1 MLFLEIRG
9 FIIFLI
15 VLSLTLIFN
24 MANGALK
31 SLQCSSLLLI
41 VSLQSCS
48 LTLNLLGRSLMG
60 GLLHCV
66 NKHMNTPDLQ
76 TVETCAFREELA
88 HADDQ

>member
-41 VSLQSCS
+41 VIDLGV
-48 LTLNLLGRSLMG
+48 NLLGRPLMG

>member
-41 VSLQSCS
+41 VSLQFD
-48 LTLNLLGRSLMG
+48 LGVNLLGRSLMG